1 MENLKNKHWTAASV
15 NAFVYRIASDFIV
28 QLEKKLDK
36 DGTNH
41 KELAVKAGV
50 TDGRLSQ
57 VFNNPGNLTLKST
70 VHYAQAVGMKVALV
84 AYEDGDTE
92 NNNGPINS
100 EIFSACWKAVGSPHD
115 FFELASL
122 PVGCLHEDQYQT
134 TSDVVPYFRWRI
146 GTPQR
151 VAANT
156 IIRGPVN

>member
-1 MENLKNKHWTAASV
+1 MENINRKHWTAASV

-28 QLEKKLDK
+28 QLEKKLGR
-36 DGTNH
+36 DGTSH
-41 KELAVKAGV
+41 KDLAAKAGV

-70 VHYAQAVGMKVALV
+70 VQYAQAAGMKVALV

-115 FFELASL
+115 FFELTSL
-122 PVGCLHEDQYQT
+122 PMGCVYEDQYQT
-134 TSDVVPYFRWRI
+134 TSDVVPYFQGRI
-146 GTPQR
+146 GRLQF

-156 IIRGPVN
+156 ITGSVN